1 MSLEKRLEG
10 KVALVTGGARGI
22 GKAISARLAAEG
34 AKLAIVD
41 IMLDVA
47 QATADEFTA
56 QGVEAKAYA
65 ANVASFADAEATIAQ
80 VVADFGSLDILVN
93 NAGIT
98 RDTLMLR
105 MTEEDFD
112 KVIAVNLK
120 GTFNFTKAVVRP
132 MMKQRAGKIVNIASV
147 VGRMGNVGQANY
159 SASKAGVI
167 ALAKTTAKEFGAR
180 NIQVNAV
187 APGYIE
193 TDMTAQLPEAA
204 REAFMTIIPAKRGGK
219 PEDVANVVCFLC
231 SPDSDY
237 VTGQCINVDGGMLM

>member
-1 MSLEKRLEG
+1 MSKEKRLEG

-22 GKAISARLAAEG
+22 GKAISTRLAAEG

-47 QATADEFTA
+47 QATAAEFVA
-56 QGVEAKAYA
+56 QGIEARAYA
-65 ANVASFADAEATIAQ
+65 ANVAKFEDAQNTVTE
-80 VVADFGSLDILVN
+80 VVKDFGHLDILVN

-98 RDTLMLR
+98 KDTLILK
-105 MTEEDFD
+105 MTEEMWDA
-112 KVIAVNLK
+112 VIAVNLK
-120 GTFNFTKAVVRP
+120 GTFNFTKAAVRP
-132 MMKQRAGKIVNIASV
+132 MMKQRSGKIVNIASV

-167 ALAKTTAKEFGAR
+167 ALAKTTAKEFASR
-180 NIQVNAV
+180 NIQANAV

-193 TDMTAQLPEAA
+193 TAMTQQLSQEA
-204 REAFMTIIPAKRGGK
+204 RDAFLTVIPAKRGGK
-219 PEDVANVVCFLC
+219 PEDVAAVVYFLC

-237 VTGQCINVDGGMLM
+237 VTGQVINIDGGMLM